1 MSSLPK
7 EDQDV
12 LHLLVQHVARAF
24 YEPRFTIVLDQ
35 LIRHP
40 VLKDDDLAGR
50 MGLQLKE
57 LNKVM
62 AVLENDRLVRIH
74 RQNELKEGAQRSVG
88 RQYYYIDY
96 QHFCNV
102 VKWRVAEMRR
112 RIDSTLRN
120 ELDNKGYICPQCG
133 KSFSPLEADKVI
145 DFMLGTFIC
154 DVCHAEL
161 IDNENAENV
170 RGSQDRMQRF
180 NRQMRFIR
188 EGLRRT
194 EDMILPAFVFHL
206 PSYCNIAHHVN
217 RFDVALWIKTN
228 IIDVERA
235 KAAAHGGGG
244 GGLKIAGSSGDG
256 KHEDSIGIV
265 LSVDKDEATRRL
277 ERDKEAAAKRA
288 QNMLPAWHLKST
300 ISGDL
305 TALGIKENARAEEAA
320 SSMAAATLPNS
331 NDTILKGLGQKG
343 SNMPSKDVKPNVTE
357 SQESDYYD
365 QYYASLAASAAP
377 SAQAT
382 PAVPDLGS
390 DFGDE
395 EEDVKPSVEYL
406 DSLNDY
412 RKRSRSREDVGMG
425 GGPVKTPRMNG
436 HEPSPLSYTNGV
448 DVPAEAEILVNGMTV
463 EDVPADDPIVYV
475 NGEPVPFSQVTEEH
489 QELMTPEEYTAYYE
503 VMTSRL

>member
-1 MSSLPK
+1 M
-7 EDQDV
+7 
-12 LHLLVQHVARAF
+12 
-24 YEPRFTIVLDQ
+24 
-35 LIRHP
+35 
-40 VLKDDDLAGR
+40 
-50 MGLQLKE
+50 
-57 LNKVM
+57 
-62 AVLENDRLVRIH
+62 
-74 RQNELKEGAQRSVG
+74 
-88 RQYYYIDY
+88 
-96 QHFCNV
+96 
-102 VKWRVAEMRR
+102 
-112 RIDSTLRN
+112 
-120 ELDNKGYICPQCG
+120 
-133 KSFSPLEADKVI
+133 I

-194 EDMILPAFVFHL
+194 EDMILPAFVFYL

-357 SQESDYYD
+357 SQESDC
-365 QYYASLAASAAP
+365 
-377 SAQAT
+377 
-382 PAVPDLGS
+382 
-390 DFGDE
+390 
-395 EEDVKPSVEYL
+395 EYL
-406 DSLNDY
+406 
-412 RKRSRSREDVGMG
+412 
-425 GGPVKTPRMNG
+425 
-436 HEPSPLSYTNGV
+436 
-448 DVPAEAEILVNGMTV
+448 
-463 EDVPADDPIVYV
+463 
-475 NGEPVPFSQVTEEH
+475 
-489 QELMTPEEYTAYYE
+489 
-503 VMTSRL
+503 